1 MLRNGAEPVNVV
13 AEARFVSRLTRDTL
27 ALVLAGG
34 RGSRLAA
41 LTDWRAKPAVP
52 FGGKFR
58 IIDFTLSN
66 CLNSGVRRIAVLTQ
80 YKSHSLIL
88 HIQKGWGFLRGEFN
102 EFIELLPAQQRVS
115 ETAWYAGTADAVYQ
129 NIDIIRS
136 HSPSY
141 VMVLAGDHVYKM
153 DYGPMLAAHVESGA
167 DITVGC
173 IEVPVEQARS
183 FGVMAVD
190 AEWNVTR
197 FSEKP
202 RAPEPIP
209 GKSGIALASM
219 GIYVFGTGF
228 LMDELMR
235 DAADLES
242 THDFGRN
249 IIPGAV
255 GRCKVRAYSF
265 LAAGGAAQGYW
276 RDVGTVD
283 SYWQANMELIEVE
296 PELNLYDRD
305 WPIWTY
311 QEQLPPAKFVFDDAD
326 RRGTAL
332 NSMVAGGC
340 IVAGA
345 SVRRSVLF
353 PNVQVEPHSD
363 VDESVVLPN
372 VRIGKS
378 CRIRRTVLDKGC
390 DVRDNFVIGFDRERD
405 SRLFH
410 VTPGGITLVTP
421 DMLGQALHTSE

>member
-1 MLRNGAEPVNVV
+1 MNVV
-13 AEARFVSRLTRDTL
+13 TEARFVSRLTRDTL

-34 RGSRLAA
+34 RGSRLAS

-58 IIDFTLSN
+58 IIDFPLSN
-66 CLNSGVRRIAVLTQ
+66 CLNSGIRRIAVLTQ

-136 HSPSY
+136 HAPSW
-141 VMVLAGDHVYKM
+141 VLILAGDHVYKM
-153 DYGPMLAAHVESGA
+153 DYGPMLAAHVASGA

-173 IEVPVEQARS
+173 IEVPLQQARA
-183 FGVMAVD
+183 FGVMEVD
-190 AEWNVTR
+190 ADWRVTR
-197 FSEKP
+197 FAEKP
-202 RAPEPIP
+202 RDPEPMP
-209 GKSGIALASM
+209 GRKDVALASM
-219 GIYVFGTGF
+219 GIYAFGTDF
-228 LMDELMR
+228 LMEELTR

-242 THDFGRN
+242 NHDFGRN
-249 IIPGAV
+249 IVPGAI
-255 GRCKVRAYSF
+255 GRCNVFAYSF
-265 LAAGGAAQGYW
+265 LAGSGEAQGYW

-296 PELNLYDRD
+296 PELNLYDQD

-326 RRGTAL
+326 RRGAAL

-345 SVRRSVLF
+345 TIRRSVLF
-353 PNVQVEPHSD
+353 PNVHVEPHSD

-390 DVRDNFVIGFDRERD
+390 VVRDGFVIGYDRERD

-410 VTPGGITLVTP
+410 VSAGGITLVTP

>member
-1 MLRNGAEPVNVV
+1 MNVV
-13 AEARFVSRLTRDTL
+13 TEARFVSRLTRDTL

-34 RGSRLAA
+34 RGSRLAS

-58 IIDFTLSN
+58 IIDFPLSN
-66 CLNSGVRRIAVLTQ
+66 CLNSGIRRIAVLTQ

-136 HSPSY
+136 HAPSY
-141 VMVLAGDHVYKM
+141 VLILAGDHVYKM
-153 DYGPMLAAHVESGA
+153 DYGPMLAAHVASGA

-173 IEVPVEQARS
+173 IEVPLEQARA
-183 FGVMAVD
+183 FGVMEVD
-190 AEWNVTR
+190 ADWRVTR
-197 FSEKP
+197 FAEKP
-202 RAPEPIP
+202 REPEPMP
-209 GKSGIALASM
+209 GRKDIALASM
-219 GIYVFGTGF
+219 GIYAFGTDF
-228 LMDELMR
+228 LIEELTR

-249 IIPGAV
+249 IVPGAI
-255 GRCKVRAYSF
+255 GRCNVFAYSF
-265 LAAGGAAQGYW
+265 LAGSGEAQGYW

-296 PELNLYDRD
+296 PELNLYDQD

-326 RRGTAL
+326 RRGAAL

-345 SVRRSVLF
+345 TIRRSVLF
-353 PNVQVEPHSD
+353 PNVHVEPHSD

-390 DVRDNFVIGFDRERD
+390 VVRDGFVIGYDRERD

-410 VTPGGITLVTP
+410 VSAGGITLVTP

>member
-1 MLRNGAEPVNVV
+1 MNVV
-13 AEARFVSRLTRDTL
+13 TEARFVSRLTRDTL

-34 RGSRLAA
+34 RGSRLAS

-58 IIDFTLSN
+58 IIDFPLSN
-66 CLNSGVRRIAVLTQ
+66 CLNSGIRRIAVLTQ

-136 HSPSY
+136 HAPSY
-141 VMVLAGDHVYKM
+141 VLILAGDHVYKM
-153 DYGPMLAAHVESGA
+153 DYGPMLAAHVASGA

-173 IEVPVEQARS
+173 IEVPLKQARA
-183 FGVMAVD
+183 FGVMEVD
-190 AEWNVTR
+190 ADWRVTR
-197 FSEKP
+197 FAEKP
-202 RAPEPIP
+202 REPEPMP
-209 GKSGIALASM
+209 GKKDIALASM
-219 GIYVFGTGF
+219 GIYAFGTDF
-228 LMDELMR
+228 LIEELTR

-249 IIPGAV
+249 IVPGAI
-255 GRCKVRAYSF
+255 GRCNVFAYSF
-265 LAAGGAAQGYW
+265 LATSGEAQGYW

-296 PELNLYDRD
+296 PELNLYDQD

-311 QEQLPPAKFVFDDAD
+311 QEQLPPAKFVFDDPD
-326 RRGTAL
+326 RRGAAL

-345 SVRRSVLF
+345 TIRRSVLF
-353 PNVQVEPHSD
+353 PNVHVEPHSD

-390 DVRDNFVIGFDRERD
+390 VVRDGFVIGYDRERD

-410 VTPGGITLVTP
+410 VSAGGITLVTP